1 MEKAAKA
8 TARMAEAAVLVQASK
23 NEPKPAQGTQRIGRT
38 TMGWSAS
45 LSNNYGNSE
54 NQGNRA
60 STKGA
65 DFQASSKEN
74 SNPAAQK
81 VNDVRRSRDDPG
93 LVEKKHGVSNL
104 KLQMRKRRQ
113 SLTGVS

>member
-1 MEKAAKA
+1 M
-8 TARMAEAAVLVQASK
+8 LVQASK
-23 NEPKPAQGTQRIGRT
+23 SEPKPAQGTQRIGRT

-81 VNDVRRSRDDPG
+81 VAQRSAFMFDQLNIKVNR
-93 LVEKKHGVSNL
+93 VIENKSWF
-104 KLQMRKRRQ
+104 
-113 SLTGVS
+113 T